1 MSHTTDLRP
10 HVNVELI
17 VRYKTKIDNR
27 EVFYSD
33 LNGYQ
38 TVRRQFY
45 AKIPLQGNY
54 YPMPALAFLQDYS
67 SGLRF
72 SVHTRQAVGVASLQV
87 HPLFISLNPTNNFV
101 DPKLKDM
108 KSKHK
113 MCFYRT

>member
-1 MSHTTDLRP
+1 MTHTTDLRP
-10 HVNVELI
+10 HGNVELI
-17 VRYKTKIDNR
+17 VRYKTGL
-27 EVFYSD
+27 ETGGVFYSD

-54 YPMPALAFLQDYS
+54 YPMPSLAFLQDAG

-87 HPLFISLNPTNNFV
+87 GPTIALNP
-101 DPKLKDM
+101 
-108 KSKHK
+108 
-113 MCFYRT
+113 